1 MYEGYLK
8 NEEYRLNAVKYL
20 YNGGYYDDALS
31 RAYYS
36 MFYAAKALLSVKEIY
51 PKAHKGVI
59 SKFGLEF
66 VKKGFIEDTY
76 GRALNHAKDRKEVA
90 EYDVEKENQQKWN
103 RFNHWRCGKFF
114 RKNKDINKWIKINK

>member
-20 YNGGYYDDALS
+20 YNGGYYDDAVS

-66 VKKGFIEDTY
+66 VKKGLIEDTY
-76 GRALNHAKDRKEVA
+76 GRALNHAKDRREVA
-90 EYDVEKENQQKWN
+90 EYDVEKKISKNETALIIEDAENFLE
-103 RFNHWRCGKFF
+103 R
-114 RKNKDINKWIKINK
+114 IKIVINELK